1 MVSDAYQIEFDLG
14 RGKRGKQMGGISA
27 VATYVKYIFSTN
39 RSRRIVVHRVD
50 KDTRPMA
57 ILV

>member
-50 KDTRPMA
+50 KDT
-57 ILV
+57 